1 MQNFGCTF
9 MIIPLIFAN
18 FITDT
23 AMLTAEKIAQK
34 NLQETQHDTD
44 FFIDFAKK
52 ITVYEDEDIWVVDK
66 PHGLLS
72 VDGRELKV
80 SLQSRL
86 LKVNPDVK
94 LIHRLDMDTSGLI
107 IFAKNAP
114 AQSHISKQ
122 FIERL
127 PQKEYQ
133 SLVFGTLPQ
142 SGEVNVPV
150 RYEPTTKPRHIVDM
164 NWDKH
169 ALTKFETLHHELRQN
184 HPITRVALHPITG
197 RSHQLRV
204 HMVHLGH
211 VMLGDPIYAE
221 GVAKDLSPRLCL
233 HAHKLRLKHP
243 TKNIWLDWESEV
255 PF

>member
-1 MQNFGCTF
+1 
-9 MIIPLIFAN
+9 
-18 FITDT
+18 
-23 AMLTAEKIAQK
+23 MLTAEKIAKK
-34 NLQETQHDTD
+34 NHAETQLLPS
-44 FFIDFAKK
+44 FFEDFAKK
-52 ITVYEDEDIWVVDK
+52 ITVYQDDDIWVVDK

-86 LKVNPDVK
+86 LKVEPNLK

-107 IFAKNAP
+107 IFAKNAE
-114 AQSHISKQ
+114 AQSHICKQ
-122 FIERL
+122 FIDRL

-133 SLVFGTLPQ
+133 ALVFGTLPQ
-142 SGEVNVPV
+142 SGEVSVPV
-150 RYEPTTKPRHIVDM
+150 RYEPSTKPRHIVDM
-164 NWDKH
+164 NWHKH
-169 ALTKFETLHHELRQN
+169 ALTKFESLHHELRQDV
-184 HPITRVALHPITG
+184 PITRVALHPITG

-211 VMLGDPIYAE
+211 VMLGDPIYAD
-221 GVAKDLSPRLCL
+221 GVALALSPRLCL

-243 TKNIWLDWESEV
+243 NSGVWLNWESDV

>member
-1 MQNFGCTF
+1 MPISSDTIQQLNQQEQLYSLAF
-9 MIIPLIFAN
+9 LED
-18 FITDT
+18 FI
-23 AMLTAEKIAQK
+23 Q
-34 NLQETQHDTD
+34 Q
-44 FFIDFAKK
+44 
-52 ITVYEDEDIWVVDK
+52 ITIYRDDDIWVLNK
-66 PHGLLS
+66 PYGLLS

-86 LKVNPDVK
+86 LKIDPTIK

-107 IFAKNAP
+107 IFARNTE
-114 AQSHISKQ
+114 AQSHIAKQ
-122 FIERL
+122 FIQRL

-133 SLVFGTLPQ
+133 AIVWGTLAQ
-142 SGEVNVPV
+142 HGEINVPV
-150 RYEPTTKPRHIVDM
+150 RYEPTTKPRHIVDLQW
-164 NWDKH
+164 NKP
-169 ALTKFETLHHELRQN
+169 ALTKFETLHHELRQGY
-184 HPITRVALHPITG
+184 PVTRVALHPVTG

-221 GVAKDLSPRLCL
+221 GLALQLSPRLCL

-243 TKNIWLDWESEV
+243 RSGAWITWESDV